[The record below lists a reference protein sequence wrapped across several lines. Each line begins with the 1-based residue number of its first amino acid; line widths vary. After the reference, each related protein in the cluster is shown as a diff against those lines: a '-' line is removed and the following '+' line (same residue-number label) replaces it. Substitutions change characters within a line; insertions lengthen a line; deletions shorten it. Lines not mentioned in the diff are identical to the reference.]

1 MPTQIT
7 AQFNDVNT
15 ADLALR
21 DLENLGISVTNRQ
34 THSMLFPGSD
44 RGVTNLAFGEAD
56 RFSPPPLQDGGT
68 LLSMRIPTVVPFDV
82 GNTLHD
88 RVSGRV
94 QVSLTVPDDD
104 KSRAEACLVNRG
116 GSHVRLS

>member
-1 MPTQIT
+1 MSTQIT

-44 RGVTNLAFGEAD
+44 RGVTNMAFGEAD

-68 LLSMRIPTVVPFDV
+68 LLSMRIPTVFPFDV

>member
-21 DLENLGISVTNRQ
+21 DLENLGIPVTNRQ

-44 RGVTNLAFGEAD
+44 RGVTNMAFGEAD

-82 GNTLHD
+82 GNPLHD

>member
-1 MPTQIT
+1 MPTQIA

-44 RGVTNLAFGEAD
+44 RGVTNMAFGEAD

>member
-44 RGVTNLAFGEAD
+44 RGVTNMAFGETD

>member
-21 DLENLGISVTNRQ
+21 DLESLGIPVSNRE

-56 RFSPPPLQDGGT
+56 RFSPPPLGDGGT

-82 GNTLHD
+82 GNALHD

-94 QVSLTVPDDD
+94 QVSLTIPDEA
-104 KSRAEACLVNRG
+104 KNRAEACLVNRG

>member
-1 MPTQIT
+1 MSTQIT
-7 AQFNDVNT
+7 AQFDDVNT

-21 DLENLGISVTNRQ
+21 DLEVMGIPVSGRK

-44 RGVTNLAFGEAD
+44 RGVANLAFGEAD

-82 GNTLHD
+82 GNSLHD

-94 QVSLTVPDDD
+94 QVTLTVPDDRKD
-104 KSRAEACLVNRG
+104 KAEACLLNRG

>member
-1 MPTQIT
+1 MSTHIT
-7 AQFNDVNT
+7 AEFDDVNT

-21 DLENLGISVTNRQ
+21 DLENLGIAVSHRE
-34 THSMLFPGSD
+34 THSMRFPGSD

-56 RFSPPPLQDGGT
+56 RFSPPPLGDGGT

-82 GNTLHD
+82 GNHLHD

-94 QVSLTVPDDD
+94 QVSLNVPDEVRS
-104 KSRAEACLVNRG
+104 KAEACLINRG
-116 GSHVRLS
+116 GGHVRLS

>member
-44 RGVTNLAFGEAD
+44 RGVTNMAFGEAD

>member
-44 RGVTNLAFGEAD
+44 RGVTNMAFGETD

-116 GSHVRLS
+116 GSHVRLY

>member
-34 THSMLFPGSD
+34 THSMLFPGYD
-44 RGVTNLAFGEAD
+44 RGVTNMAFGEAD

-82 GNTLHD
+82 GNTIHD

>member
-1 MPTQIT
+1 MPTRIT
-7 AQFNDVNT
+7 AEFDDVNT

-21 DLENLGISVTNRQ
+21 DLENMGISVTNRE
-34 THSMLFPGSD
+34 TRSLLFPGAD

-56 RFSPPPLQDGGT
+56 RFSPPPLGDGGT

-82 GNTLHD
+82 GNQLHD

-94 QVSLTVPDDD
+94 QVSLTVPTEAG
-104 KSRAEACLVNRG
+104 SRAEACLVNRG
-116 GSHVRLS
+116 GGHVRFH

>member
-1 MPTQIT
+1 MPTQIA

-44 RGVTNLAFGEAD
+44 RGVTNMAFGEAD

-68 LLSMRIPTVVPFDV
+68 LLSMRIPTAVPFDV